1 MRGVRTERKR
11 GGVCE
16 VCELQPL
23 SFDHFSDPC
32 TCSLRPKG
40 DELGMDYG
48 LNSGGEGKQE
58 NGDLE
63 VGKGGRGAE
72 ARQHG
77 PTLFPF
83 RESFR
88 RRRHDGVTWRGPTRR
103 GARANFTTNCWNCR
117 LVSGDPW
124 RPAAAVPPTVKG
136 CPVRPVGPASRA
148 KLATAAKARPAR
160 HEPRDTRPPRPRV
173 NRRHGR

>member
-1 MRGVRTERKR
+1 MEIWR
-11 GGVCE
+11 
-16 VCELQPL
+16 
-23 SFDHFSDPC
+23 
-32 TCSLRPKG
+32 
-40 DELGMDYG
+40 
-48 LNSGGEGKQE
+48 
-58 NGDLE
+58 LE
-63 VGKGGRGAE
+63 KGGRGAK

-83 RESFR
+83 RGSFR

-136 CPVRPVGPASRA
+136 CPVRPVGQPLARRPGPSWRRLRRPGPRGTSLVTLSPA
-148 KLATAAKARPAR
+148 AT
-160 HEPRDTRPPRPRV
+160 
-173 NRRHGR
+173 